1 MARGA
6 GSEPKKSMRS
16 VMQGLPVQLVVS
28 EEMSLS
34 MCMRLRYEL
43 SDPYAVRVAFTVDE
57 SDEAVEWIIGRDLLI
72 DGLNCPVGEGDVP
85 T

>member
-1 MARGA
+1 
-6 GSEPKKSMRS
+6 
-16 VMQGLPVQLVVS
+16 
-28 EEMSLS
+28 
-34 MCMRLRYEL
+34 MRLRYEL

-72 DGLNCPVGEGDVP
+72 DGLNCPVGEGDVR